1 MLLRRTL
8 PAVVG
13 MFVFVLGTVSL
24 AAAKENPMVVLST
37 SMGDIKVELYADKA
51 PVSTKNFLDYAK
63 AGYYDGTIFHR
74 VIPSFMVQGGGLTSD
89 MQEKREGQKPAIKN
103 ESSNGL
109 KNETGT
115 LAMANYDT
123 PQAAALTKKL
133 LSEFQ
138 AKTKIA
144 TAVSSTPGSGAA
156 IYPGQSGADG
166 LIGDH
171 ALVTPPMTI
180 TAPQVEELVAAI
192 DRALT
197 RLESEPDLVAA

>member
-8 PAVVG
+8 PAVVW
-13 MFVFVLGTVSL
+13 MFVLALGPISL

-74 VIPSFMVQGGGLTSD
+74 VIPSFMIQGGGLTSD

-103 ESSNGL
+103 ESNNGL

-115 LAMANYDT
+115 LAMARTSAPDSATSQFFINVKDNAFLDKEKAQDGVGYAVFGKVVEGMDVVRKIEQVKT
-123 PQAAALTKKL
+123 ATKGPHQNVPADPVAIKSVKVV
-133 LSEFQ
+133 SE
-138 AKTKIA
+138 
-144 TAVSSTPGSGAA
+144 
-156 IYPGQSGADG
+156 
-166 LIGDH
+166 
-171 ALVTPPMTI
+171 
-180 TAPQVEELVAAI
+180 
-192 DRALT
+192 
-197 RLESEPDLVAA
+197 